1 MTAANLLQPSALP
14 AARAEA
20 SVGEARLRLG
30 AAAVVLLALATFII
44 GTAWDIQW
52 HPSVGRDR
60 LLTLPHQAM
69 LAGIT
74 LSGLASLALVLLD
87 SLRARRGSGVHDGNS
102 TRILGIFRAPIG
114 FILAGFGALVTA
126 LAFPL
131 DDYWHVLYGIDVTL
145 WAPFHVMIMGGMAM
159 VGFGALYAL
168 ASELNRLPDGRAR
181 SIARLLF
188 SLGVALTLAT
198 IMLMLPQANDDEGL
212 ILLAG
217 REVVLYPAML
227 AGMSALGLVV
237 SLWGARRAGA
247 ATLMALAFFLLRGLL
262 FWFVPGAMAF
272 ALEVEGYS
280 LRPNAPES
288 VILAFSYPWSLLP
301 AALVTDLAYSLAR
314 RGGREGTALW
324 IAAAAA
330 VGMTFLDRPW
340 ASVMTSFYFPN
351 LDVQA
356 AFWNAFPLTLLAAV
370 LGTAVALLIRRGL
383 DRTVG

>member
-14 AARAEA
+14 TARAEA

-370 LGTAVALLIRRGL
+370 LGTAVALLMRRGL

>member
-14 AARAEA
+14 TARAEA